1 MWRPIRKLFF
11 VLLTLSY
18 IVQTFLKRTSLHH
31 FHLIWE
37 GTSHQQH
44 KIVVENKYQFP
55 RNYSKGISS
64 AQDSMSQGLLIH
76 AHMGLSYGVPVE
88 NISKFSSFRIYQNK
102 HKQSEGKIHQL
113 SIGFKLLKMKSLQRS
128 AIFNMPWPVCHLHYM
143 ILFCKPHQRIQWAI
157 MASRRKQKRLLFEK
171 QLSTKLK
178 KYNES

>member
-88 NISKFSSFRIYQNK
+88 NISKFSSFRIY
-102 HKQSEGKIHQL
+102 
-113 SIGFKLLKMKSLQRS
+113 
-128 AIFNMPWPVCHLHYM
+128 
-143 ILFCKPHQRIQWAI
+143 
-157 MASRRKQKRLLFEK
+157 
-171 QLSTKLK
+171 
-178 KYNES
+178 